1 VELPEPHPA
10 PPTDLA
16 QRPLAIAESAGP
28 WIRSHAHGRG
38 PLFFGRTG
46 ANRFDDPDRRYGVL
60 YVAEDPQGA
69 FIETFGRQLGE
80 RYVTTTRLEGRS
92 LARVMVSRPLRL
104 VDLTG
109 PGLSQIGADGRLTT
123 GRYDISQQWA
133 LALHQHPE
141 QPDGLLYRSR
151 HDPSQLCAAIFDR
164 AADEL
169 TASPLGSLADP
180 TNAALLADLLDAYGF
195 SLIE

>member
-10 PPTDLA
+10 PPADLA
-16 QRPLAIAESAGP
+16 QQSLPITELNGP
-28 WIRSHAHGRG
+28 WTRSHARGRG
-38 PLFFGRTG
+38 PVFFGKTG
-46 ANRFDDPDRRYGVL
+46 TNRFDAPSEQYGVL
-60 YVAEDPQGA
+60 YIAADIRGA

-80 RYVTTTRLEGRS
+80 RYVTAARLAGRA
-92 LARVMVSRPLRL
+92 LARVMASRPLRL

-123 GRYDISQQWA
+123 GGYDISQQWA
-133 LALHQHPE
+133 LALHQHPD

-151 HDPSQLCAAIFDR
+151 HDPSQLCIAVFDR
-164 AADEL
+164 AADAL
-169 TASPLGSLADP
+169 TATVLGSLADP
-180 TNAALLADLLDAYGF
+180 SNAALLAELLDAYGF